1 MHILHACALKEIYVW
16 IGCDLTACI
25 TSAKRLQCRIE
36 RNKSWSRFWRRSY
49 RWIHDFFFDESM
61 MGKMKKTPNF
71 LITIDEM
78 MKTHWKLM
86 RSFWKTLCV
95 RCRLEP
101 HNVTFSSLLLLFL
114 MQKKPPK
121 DFQQAQVDRIDKISC
136 VEILRFQH
144 THCNTLPAGLQ
155 SKFAH
160 QDHRFHSRWQEFER
174 KVETM
179 TRFWSNFEIRWSKY
193 FCTMPFHATTRVVK
207 RRICERLVAKH
218 HMLACFDSEW
228 KTFWKI

>member
-1 MHILHACALKEIYVW
+1 MEHAYLACVCIERNIIYVW

-25 TSAKRLQCRIE
+25 TSAMRLQCRIE

-101 HNVTFSSLLLLFL
+101 HNVTFFFFNDKNVCVRCSGGFRLKARNYFNC
-114 MQKKPPK
+114 
-121 DFQQAQVDRIDKISC
+121 DFV
-136 VEILRFQH
+136 
-144 THCNTLPAGLQ
+144 
-155 SKFAH
+155 
-160 QDHRFHSRWQEFER
+160 
-174 KVETM
+174 
-179 TRFWSNFEIRWSKY
+179 
-193 FCTMPFHATTRVVK
+193 
-207 RRICERLVAKH
+207 CE
-218 HMLACFDSEW
+218 
-228 KTFWKI
+228 